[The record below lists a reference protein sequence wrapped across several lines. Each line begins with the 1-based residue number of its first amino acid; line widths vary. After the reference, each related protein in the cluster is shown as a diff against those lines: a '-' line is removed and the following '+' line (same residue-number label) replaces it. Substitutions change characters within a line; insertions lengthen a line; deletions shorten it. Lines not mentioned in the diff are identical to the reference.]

1 METHFGNLEQAH
13 SLMARQRVMEDLRTL
28 ARDSQDLLKATA
40 SDMSEKG
47 KELRARLASALE
59 RAAATC
65 VVMQEQTVATSKAA
79 AKQADTVIRNH
90 PYESIGIAFG
100 LGVLIGVLI
109 NRKA

>member
-1 METHFGNLEQAH
+1 
-13 SLMARQRVMEDLRTL
+13 MARQRVMEDLRTL

-59 RAAATC
+59 RAAATGAAL
-65 VVMQEQTVATSKAA
+65 QEQTVATSKAA

-100 LGVLIGVLI
+100 VGVLIGVLI